1 MAGNLRARLARIREA
16 TDRRS
21 RPAASRPAPGESP
34 DASPVG
40 ASEFPDGWETIA
52 PGLRFRE
59 SVRRDGAMASPRSAI
74 SLPVFSPRLVGMVE
88 AGGLLFFDLETTGLS
103 GGAGTVA
110 FLAAFGSL
118 RTDGSLSVRQYFM
131 DDYPYE
137 RALVAAMSDEFA
149 KASAVVS
156 YNGSSFDLPLYAVR
170 RAMAGLGPAPSPPHA
185 DALHAARRLWRRSMP
200 DCSLG
205 CLEAGILGVRRVG
218 DIPGSEVPA
227 VWFDFL
233 RSGRTERLGRVFSHN
248 EQDIA
253 SLASLAFAM
262 HDAARG
268 ERELPSADPIGLAEL
283 RSRVD
288 EGLAERTLSA
298 ALEAGDARA
307 TRPLMRLYR
316 RTGRADGI
324 APLVPFLPDD
334 PAGLF
339 SKSVYAERR
348 LRDPSEALRLAEL
361 AAVLAAE
368 LGRGGVRDRALKRA
382 ARLRARLTTAVI
394 QSPS

>member
-16 TDRRS
+16 AAEPQ
-21 RPAASRPAPGESP
+21 RPVPIHQASDDIAT
-34 DASPVG
+34 
-40 ASEFPDGWETIA
+40 FPEGWETIGH
-52 PGLRFRE
+52 GLRFHE
-59 SVRRDGAMASPRSAI
+59 SVRRNDAMAPPRAAIDLAIFSA
-74 SLPVFSPRLVGMVE
+74 RLSGTIE
-88 AGGLLFFDLETTGLS
+88 AGNLLFFDLETTGLS

-118 RTDGSLSVRQYFM
+118 RADGSLSIRQYFM
-131 DDYPYE
+131 DDYPFE
-137 RALVAAMSDEFA
+137 PALIAAMGDEFA
-149 KASAVVS
+149 RAGAVVS

-170 RAMAGLGPAPSPPHA
+170 RTMVGLGPAPDLLHA

-200 DCSLG
+200 DCSLA
-205 CLEAGILGVRRVG
+205 CLEAAALGVRRVG
-218 DIPGSEVPA
+218 DIPGSEVPT

-233 RSGRTERLGRVFSHN
+233 RVGPSDRLARVFAHN

-253 SLASLAFAM
+253 SLAALAFAV
-262 HDAARG
+262 HDAAHGR
-268 ERELPSADPIGLAEL
+268 RELPSVDAVGLAEL

-288 EGLAERTLSA
+288 EALAERTLTA

-316 RTGRADGI
+316 RTGRCGEI

-348 LRDPSEALRLAEL
+348 LRDRREALRLAEL
-361 AAVLAAE
+361 AEE
-368 LGRGGVRDRALKRA
+368 LGRGALRDRAARRA
-382 ARLRARLTTAVI
+382 ARLRAGQTAFR
-394 QSPS
+394 